1 MIVAGPILPLAALAW
16 PLLLGLLAAL
26 PSVRAR
32 ALWLLPLA
40 PLPALWVALAGAQG
54 VTEAPDLLL
63 GVTLELT
70 RIGALLLGMTAALW
84 LAAGVYALGY
94 MPRTHNPAILAG
106 FWCLTL
112 SGNLGVFLAAD
123 AVTFYVAFAA
133 VSLAAYFLVVH
144 ERTARALRAGR
155 LYIVL
160 AVLGEACLLLAIT
173 IAAAAASSLMIA
185 DLRAALAQAPLGGLA
200 AGLYIAGFGLKAGLM
215 PLHVWLPLA
224 HPAAPTPGSAVLSGA
239 IVKAGIMGL
248 ILFLP
253 AGAVGWAPV
262 MLGLGLAGAFAA
274 ALIGLTQANA
284 KAVLAYST
292 ISQMGLVIAITAA
305 GASTQAAFYALHHGL
320 AKGALFLSVGLIAAA
335 AGAWRMLTF
344 ALAGLA
350 ALSVAGLP
358 LTGGALVKA
367 AAKPALGGW
376 AETAMTASALTT
388 TLLLAW
394 FLHVAARDEPK
405 AAQPPAAMWAPV
417 AALAFGA
424 LALPWWLWA
433 GWAGLPGDYPLRLA
447 TLRDA
452 AWPVAAGGA
461 LAGLALWRGWRLP
474 ALPEG
479 DLAPLLERAAA
490 AAARWL
496 RALNLRIDRSDRGG
510 GRPVAALA
518 YGVERIARG
527 AARGEAVLMQW
538 RWAGALVL
546 LLAGLL
552 WLLL

>member
-1 MIVAGPILPLAALAW
+1 MIVAGPILPLAALVW
-16 PLLLGLLAAL
+16 PLLMGLLAAL
-26 PSVRAR
+26 PSMRAR

-54 VTEAPDLLL
+54 LTEAPDLLL
-63 GVTLELT
+63 GVTLRLT
-70 RIGALLLGMTAALW
+70 EIGALLLGMTAALW
-84 LAAGVYALGY
+84 LAAGIYALGY
-94 MPRTHNPAILAG
+94 MPRTHDPAILTG

-123 AVTFYVAFAA
+123 GVTFYVAFAA

-144 ERTARALRAGR
+144 ERTERALRAGR

-173 IAAAAASSLMIA
+173 IAAAAADSLMID
-185 DLRAALAQAPLGGLA
+185 DLRAALGEAPLGALA
-200 AGLYIAGFGLKAGLM
+200 AGLYVAGFGLKAGLM

-253 AGAVGWAPV
+253 DGAVGWAPV
-262 MLGLGLAGAFAA
+262 MLGLGIGGAFVA

-292 ISQMGLVIAITAA
+292 VSQMGLVIAITAA

-335 AGAWRMLTF
+335 GAWRVL
-344 ALAGLA
+344 ALGLAAVA

-376 AETAMTASALTT
+376 AETALTVSAVTT
-388 TLLLAW
+388 TLLLGW
-394 FLHVAARDEPK
+394 FLHVAARQEAK
-405 AAQPPAAMWAPV
+405 AGHRRAAMWAPV
-417 AALAFGA
+417 ALLVLAALV
-424 LALPWWLWA
+424 LPWVLWA
-433 GWAGLPGDYPLRLA
+433 GWSGLPADYPLRA
-447 TLRDA
+447 GTLRDA
-452 AWPVAAGGA
+452 GWPLGLGAAV
-461 LAGLALWRGWRLP
+461 AGLALWRGWRAP
-474 ALPEG
+474 VLPEG
-479 DLAPLLERAAA
+479 DIAPLLERMAAA
-490 AAARWL
+490 LARWL
-496 RALNLRIDRSDRGG
+496 RALNLRLDRSDRGG
-510 GRPVAALA
+510 ARPVAALA
-518 YGVERIARG
+518 HAVERLAHA
-527 AARGEAVLMQW
+527 AARGEAVMTQW
-538 RWAGALVL
+538 RWTGPAVLV
-546 LLAGLL
+546 LAGLV
-552 WLLL
+552 WLAL

>member
-26 PSVRAR
+26 PSMRAR

-40 PLPALWVALAGAQG
+40 PLPALWVALAGAQEL
-54 VTEAPDLLL
+54 TEAPDLLL
-63 GVTLELT
+63 GVTLRLT
-70 RIGALLLGMTAALW
+70 PIGALLLGMTAALW
-84 LAAGVYALGY
+84 LAAGIYALGY
-94 MPRTHNPAILAG
+94 MRRTHDPAVLTG

-144 ERTARALRAGR
+144 ERDARALRAGR

-173 IAAAAASSLMIA
+173 IAAAAADSLMID
-185 DLRAALAQAPLGGLA
+185 DLRAALDAAPLGALA
-200 AGLYIAGFGLKAGLM
+200 AGLYVAGFGIKAGLM

-224 HPAAPTPGSAVLSGA
+224 HPAAPTPASAVLSGA

-253 AGAVGWAPV
+253 AGAVGWTPV
-262 MLGLGLAGAFAA
+262 MLGLGIGGAFVA

-292 ISQMGLVIAITAA
+292 VSQMGLIVAITAA
-305 GASTQAAFYALHHGL
+305 GAATQAAFYALHHGL

-335 AGAWRMLTF
+335 GAWRVL
-344 ALAGLA
+344 ALGLAGVA

-367 AAKPALGGW
+367 AAKPALDGW
-376 AETAMTASALTT
+376 AETALTVSAVTT
-388 TLLLAW
+388 TLVLGW
-394 FLHVAARDEPK
+394 FLHVAARQEAK
-405 AAQPPAAMWAPV
+405 VMRPPATMWAPV
-417 AALAFGA
+417 VALVGAALV
-424 LALPWWLWA
+424 LPWALWA
-433 GWAGLPGDYPLRLA
+433 GWSGLPADYPLRMG

-452 AWPVAAGGA
+452 VWPLGIGAAVAGI
-461 LAGLALWRGWRLP
+461 ALWRGWRAP

-479 DLAPLLERAAA
+479 DLAPLLERMAAA
-490 AAARWL
+490 TARWL
-496 RALNLRIDRSDRGG
+496 RVLNLRLDRSDRGG
-510 GRPVAALA
+510 ARPVAALA
-518 YGVERIARG
+518 HGVERLAHA
-527 AARGEAVLMQW
+527 AARSETVMTQW
-538 RWAGALVL
+538 RWTGPAVL

-552 WLLL
+552 WLAL